1 MPLSAQV
8 RCKAIIDT
16 GGQVTIANLAL
27 RDALQRSGPPSRT
40 KIDTIIGATK
50 DVERGELMDT
60 PAIGLGAITIH
71 DPGVT
76 FGDLYIFKQWR
87 LTSEPAILIGMD
99 TLGLLDTLI
108 IDYRRHELQLR
119 MLNGR
124 ASKGLRMI
132 NKPVVG
138 VAALIFV
145 LAATG
150 LYYLRSRNQ
159 PLPAAPSA
167 PTAAAPQPR
176 NPALPIHCRRAGDA
190 AAAPLPELADSD
202 APLRDALSQISSA
215 DAVKEFLVPQDLIR
229 KIVVTIDNLPRQK
242 VAVDKRPANPV
253 AGEFL
258 ANGDELHATLDQRN
272 FERYKPMVAVVSQ
285 LDAKQLG
292 ELYIHYYPLFQQS
305 YQNLGYPNGYFND
318 RLVEVIDNLLA
329 TPEPKGPIE
338 LVRPNVMYTYAD
350 PALEGRSAGQK
361 LLIRMGPE
369 NAKAIKAKLTELRA
383 VITAGQLKH

>member
-1 MPLSAQV
+1 
-8 RCKAIIDT
+8 
-16 GGQVTIANLAL
+16 
-27 RDALQRSGPPSRT
+27 
-40 KIDTIIGATK
+40 
-50 DVERGELMDT
+50 
-60 PAIGLGAITIH
+60 
-71 DPGVT
+71 
-76 FGDLYIFKQWR
+76 
-87 LTSEPAILIGMD
+87 
-99 TLGLLDTLI
+99 
-108 IDYRRHELQLR
+108 
-119 MLNGR
+119 
-124 ASKGLRMI
+124 MI
-132 NKPVVG
+132 NKPVIG
-138 VAALIFV
+138 VAVLIFV
-145 LAATG
+145 LAAAG
-150 LYYLRSRNQ
+150 VFYLRSRNQ

-167 PTAAAPQPR
+167 PGAVAPSSSEAGIAHPLPQGAGNAAAT
-176 NPALPIHCRRAGDA
+176 
-190 AAAPLPELADSD
+190 PLPELADSD

-215 DAVKEFLVPQDLIR
+215 DAVKDFLVPQDLIR

-242 VAVDKRPANPV
+242 VAVDKRPANPA
-253 AGEFL
+253 AGSLL

-292 ELYIHYYPLFQQS
+292 ALYIHYYPLFQES

-350 PALEGRSAGQK
+350 PALEGRTAGQK

-369 NAKAIKAKLTELRA
+369 NAKAIKAKLSELRA